1 MRALGVVRK
10 IDGLGRI
17 VLPVDLRRD
26 LDINIGDPLE
36 MLVEGQDIALVKYKP
51 TCIFCSEQDNLTLFK
66 EKLICK
72 DCRESLKK
80 L

>member
-10 IDGLGRI
+10 LDNLGWI
-17 VLPVDLRRD
+17 VLPIDLRRD
-26 LDINIGDPLE
+26 LDIETGDPLE
-36 MLVEGQDIALVKYKP
+36 MFVDGQDIALIKYKP
-51 TCIFCSEQDNLTLFK
+51 TCIFCDEKDNLTLFK

-72 DCRESLKK
+72 ACQETLKK